1 MATWYEP
8 FKSRFFATG
17 MMLLAFM
24 AFFLLWAVG
33 NRGPRVYLPIV
44 IAMFSVGS
52 IQAIYGEFVPCR
64 VSGTAICMNIPDQAL
79 L

>member
-1 MATWYEP
+1 MAIWYAP

-17 MMLLAFM
+17 MMMLAFM
-24 AFFLLWAVG
+24 AFFLLWAAA

-44 IAMFSVGS
+44 TAMFLVGS
-52 IQAIYGEFVPCR
+52 LQAIYGEFTPCR
-64 VSGTAICMNIPDQAL
+64 VSGTANCIDSPDQAL

>member
-1 MATWYEP
+1 MATWYAP

-33 NRGPRVYLPIV
+33 NRGPQVYLPIV
-44 IAMFSVGS
+44 TAMFAVGS
-52 IQAIYGEFVPCR
+52 LQAVYGEFTPCR
-64 VSGTAICMNIPDQAL
+64 VSDTADYMDSPGQAL